1 MKKKISI
8 IILSFNSEKTI
19 SRSIKSCKKI
29 SKNVFIIDSFS
40 NDSTIKICKKLKC
53 KIYKHKFKNY
63 SDQRNWAINK
73 FKKISLWQLHLD
85 ADDVLDIKAINS
97 IKKKIKTNSDKAFLI
112 KREEYFLNQKMI
124 YTGKN
129 FWHLRLFKPINT
141 MCENTLYDQHFITKD
156 KLGKLDGCIQD
167 NGNENLKQYINK
179 MKRWAKYEAK
189 SHFIN
194 KDKNKIFIF
203 SRLDPRAKTRSF
215 KNTYYQFPRYIRVF
229 IYFIYRYFF
238 KLGFLDGYIGF
249 LFFFYQG
256 FLFRFMVD
264 IEIGKLINIKNN
276 YKY

>member
-1 MKKKISI
+1 M
-8 IILSFNSEKTI
+8 
-19 SRSIKSCKKI
+19 
-29 SKNVFIIDSFS
+29 
-40 NDSTIKICKKLKC
+40 
-53 KIYKHKFKNY
+53 
-63 SDQRNWAINK
+63 
-73 FKKISLWQLHLD
+73 
-85 ADDVLDIKAINS
+85 
-97 IKKKIKTNSDKAFLI
+97 I
-112 KREEYFLNQKMI
+112 KREEYFLNQ
-124 YTGKN
+124 
-129 FWHLRLFKPINT
+129 
-141 MCENTLYDQHFITKD
+141 
-156 KLGKLDGCIQD
+156 KLDGCIQD

-215 KNTYYQFPRYIRVF
+215 KNTYYQSPRYIRVF

-249 LFFFYQG
+249 LFCFYQG